1 MPTATELL
9 RAAEHLS
16 EPEFED
22 LLFRLLNLRA
32 RRIAPSLPEAEAGLL
47 RQINE
52 SLPEQTRR
60 RYRRLIAKRRA
71 GTLTPP
77 EHAELLTLTDQEER
91 HNLQRVQ
98 ALAALAQLRRKPV
111 TEVMRELDLKTL
123 HDD

>member
-60 RYRRLIAKRRA
+60 RYRRLIARRRA

-77 EHAELLTLTDQEER
+77 EQAELLTLTDQEER